1 MMKTMVAFRKKNM
14 LFLIGCY
21 FAFFYSFLYSQNT
34 RTERGK
40 STQIHTNQVS
50 VCENDSLFLSVL
62 VADSLGQ
69 DFFYQWQIKEEERQ
83 DWRTIPNAD
92 MSFLQWDKVKVGM
105 RFRCKAATSQAC
117 LIDTDCEGIIE
128 EFAPKILPTPHPS
141 YQISPASCGQKNASV
156 EVKLAGVSTPYSLIW
171 NNNSRQNTLHNIP
184 AGKYYLQVKYGV
196 GCTITDSVEVR
207 QLSTLP
213 EVKFKVTD
221 AFCGKQNGEIQVLN
235 PENQYYTY
243 SWSTG
248 EVTQS
253 IRNLQIGKYQIAVKN
268 AFGCTKDTIVTISQ
282 ISYPSFISYEKQ
294 DASCGLANG
303 QIRLQVTG
311 KGSPYRYVWN
321 NGDTSSSLLHLKAG
335 FYYAKIKDNLGC
347 EEISDT
353 ILIFDNKPFKP
364 KLKISP
370 PTCKEKQDG
379 KIEIKLPQ
387 PDSCYLFVWTD
398 GEVSKNRE
406 NLTEGKYEVTIKYL
420 LSGCETQL
428 EAMLNSPS
436 PINIE
441 AIDIPDSLHFALKIN
456 VTGGIAPY
464 IYALNDTTN
473 YQPFSLF
480 DSLDAGQYQ
489 IFVQDANAC
498 TKMLQHTI
506 IPIVGELQEED
517 IIYIPN
523 NITPNGDGKSDDF
536 SIKSPNLADAYIQI
550 LNTQGILVHEGWQSE
565 DTWKGSFEGTFCAE
579 GVYYY
584 LVKLEYADGKKK
596 ALKGSVRLLR

>member
-1 MMKTMVAFRKKNM
+1 M

-21 FAFFYSFLYSQNT
+21 FAFFHSFLHSQNKG
-34 RTERGK
+34 TERGK
-40 STQIHTNQVS
+40 STQIRSNQVS

-62 VADSLGQ
+62 IADSLGQ

-92 MSFLQWDKVKVGM
+92 MSFLQWEKVKAGM

-117 LIDTDCEGIIE
+117 LRDTNCEGIIE
-128 EFAPKILPTPHPS
+128 EFSPKIIPTPRPS

-156 EVKLAGVSTPYSLIW
+156 EIQLAGIHPPYSVIW
-171 NNNSRQNTLHNIP
+171 NNHNKQNALYNIA
-184 AGKYYLQVKYGV
+184 AGKYYVQIKDGF
-196 GCTITDSVEVR
+196 GCKMSDSVEVR

-221 AFCGKQNGEIQVLN
+221 AFCGKKSGEIRVLN

-248 EVTQS
+248 EVTQT
-253 IRNLQIGKYQIAVKN
+253 IRNLGIGKYQVAVKN

-294 DASCGLANG
+294 EASCGLANG
-303 QIRLQVTG
+303 KIQLKVTG
-311 KGSPYRYVWN
+311 KGSPYRYLWN
-321 NGDTSSSLLHLKAG
+321 NGDTTSSPSHLKAG
-335 FYYAKIKDNLGC
+335 FYYTKIKDNLGC
-347 EEISDT
+347 EENSDT

-387 PDSCYLFVWTD
+387 ADSSYLFAWAD
-398 GEVSKNRE
+398 GEVTKNRE
-406 NLTEGKYEVTIKYL
+406 NIAEGKYKVAIKHL
-420 LSGCETQL
+420 VSGCETQL
-428 EAMLNSPS
+428 EALVNSPS

-456 VTGGIAPY
+456 VTGGTAPY

-480 DSLDAGQYQ
+480 DSLQAGQYY
-489 IFVQDANAC
+489 IFVQDSNAC
-498 TKMLQHTI
+498 THTLTHTI
-506 IPIVGELQEED
+506 TPILVERQEEE

-523 NITPNGDGKSDDF
+523 NISPNGDGKSDDF

-579 GVYYY
+579 GMYYY
-584 LVKLEYADGKKK
+584 LVKLEYTNGKKK